1 MPLEIYC
8 FSKEVQWVPYE
19 EVQSEIT
26 EHLLAVLPC
35 FGLRV
40 FQRNSDIHQK
50 VDAYVDVVGKAFH
63 SNSMNKPVCPSIGD
77 TSTEQNS

>member
-1 MPLEIYC
+1 MSS
-8 FSKEVQWVPYE
+8 FPYE

-50 VDAYVDVVGKAFH
+50 VDTHVDVVGGAFH
-63 SNSMNKPVCPSIGD
+63 FDRRNDPVCPSIGD